1 MKQMAKRNNIRLKR
15 FNMKKILL
23 ILIALFCIF
32 LISCNINK
40 ETKEENPEQENI
52 DNNKNNDNNTINP
65 QNGDNGGSTV
75 DPNEGETENQNNNE
89 NGNGETNSQDQ
100 NESLSFNEDDFKVD
114 IVITNKDDN
123 KKIKFTKDKYLD
135 FFKKIKD
142 FTYEKYGQCTSC
154 DKILY
159 SISYG
164 ENKIDI
170 YEYNFFKIN
179 DVLYELTSGSFDF
192 LGEYEYSDSESS
204 GWLPWI

>member
-1 MKQMAKRNNIRLKR
+1 
-15 FNMKKILL
+15 MKKILL

-65 QNGDNGGSTV
+65 QNRDNGGSTV

-89 NGNGETNSQDQ
+89 NGNGETNFQDQ
-100 NESLSFNEDDFKVD
+100 NESLSFIEDDFKVD

-179 DVLYELTSGSFDF
+179 DVLYELTSGNFDF

>member
-1 MKQMAKRNNIRLKR
+1 
-15 FNMKKILL
+15 MKKILL

>member
-1 MKQMAKRNNIRLKR
+1 
-15 FNMKKILL
+15 MKKILL

-75 DPNEGETENQNNNE
+75 DPNEGETENQTNNE

-100 NESLSFNEDDFKVD
+100 NESLSFIEDDFKVD